1 MENKDTKQIVGAI
14 ILAGA
19 MIAGAILIRGG
30 APVANNGAKETTS
43 VAVAP
48 VTDKDRTLGN
58 PKAKVAVVV
67 YEDFQCPFCGAVSGL
82 AGESEAVKY
91 LKEIAPDWQPF
102 MPMVME
108 YVNNGQ
114 VRFIYRDWPFLGAES
129 YQAAEAARCAGDQGK
144 FWDYH
149 DYLYAHQNG
158 ENKGAF
164 SDINL
169 KSFAKILGLDTAEF
183 DECLDSNKYEASV
196 KEEKSGGDK
205 SGVKGTPKGFIL
217 KKNKVIYEIDGAE
230 PADSVKT
237 QIEAALK

>member
-149 DYLYAHQNG
+149 DYLYAHQN
-158 ENKGAF
+158 
-164 SDINL
+164 
-169 KSFAKILGLDTAEF
+169 
-183 DECLDSNKYEASV
+183 
-196 KEEKSGGDK
+196 
-205 SGVKGTPKGFIL
+205 
-217 KKNKVIYEIDGAE
+217 
-230 PADSVKT
+230 
-237 QIEAALK
+237 